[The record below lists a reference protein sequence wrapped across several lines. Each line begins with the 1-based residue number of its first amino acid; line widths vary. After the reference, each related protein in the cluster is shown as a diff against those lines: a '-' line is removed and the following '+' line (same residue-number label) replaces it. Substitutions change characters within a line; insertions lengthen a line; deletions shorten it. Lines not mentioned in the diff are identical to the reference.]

1 MVENK
6 NYTITLIKKILRLL
20 LILGVVAEMIFFP
33 SLSNFYGCVMA
44 ILSLVIF
51 SYFFKLKY
59 IKLFPFA
66 FCMYLSMF
74 LYRFLPLI
82 ATLAEGKPITYGFE
96 RAYDTFVYEIILFLI
111 SSLAFYL
118 ACRHNAKT
126 YQNNIIKRTLFKL
139 KFFEIT
145 PEILWGMGLIGLVVR
160 LYNLSTGAVEYGDV
174 GGKFLVG
181 LDYLMFAPLCL
192 FFPSFLNV
200 KFNQKKLLWLYTIVI
215 FLINIASNKRHL
227 IITPFGIFGVL
238 SMLFLIINNKKITT
252 IISPTKMIIGG
263 ILLFVG
269 LNFLSNVSLAM
280 LYTRE
285 TMLYNQELRNNA
297 NKMEAFNETIETV
310 QNEQLMDRLKEIKD
324 KIQVRKTQYSQGWT
338 EDYVDNF
345 MLERYANMRI
355 TDETLYYAEKRG
367 YGNKQ
372 MFELFQN
379 NILALV
385 PTPILGFFGV
395 QFDKTELEFSRGD
408 FLYGSGYG
416 MYRVTS
422 HVGDGLATFGYW
434 YFILQ
439 FITFFI
445 VFKLL
450 NSFVYIA
457 NETLVY
463 APYALMNVF
472 TFLGMFRNSGGILID
487 VKFILRGYLEG
498 LVTYLII
505 FYMIRQV
512 ISFVKNIKK

>member
-1 MVENK
+1 
-6 NYTITLIKKILRLL
+6 
-20 LILGVVAEMIFFP
+20 
-33 SLSNFYGCVMA
+33 
-44 ILSLVIF
+44 
-51 SYFFKLKY
+51 
-59 IKLFPFA
+59 
-66 FCMYLSMF
+66 
-74 LYRFLPLI
+74 
-82 ATLAEGKPITYGFE
+82 
-96 RAYDTFVYEIILFLI
+96 
-111 SSLAFYL
+111 
-118 ACRHNAKT
+118 
-126 YQNNIIKRTLFKL
+126 
-139 KFFEIT
+139 
-145 PEILWGMGLIGLVVR
+145 
-160 LYNLSTGAVEYGDV
+160 
-174 GGKFLVG
+174 
-181 LDYLMFAPLCL
+181 
-192 FFPSFLNV
+192 
-200 KFNQKKLLWLYTIVI
+200 
-215 FLINIASNKRHL
+215 
-227 IITPFGIFGVL
+227 
-238 SMLFLIINNKKITT
+238 
-252 IISPTKMIIGG
+252 
-263 ILLFVG
+263 
-269 LNFLSNVSLAM
+269 
-280 LYTRE
+280 
-285 TMLYNQELRNNA
+285 
-297 NKMEAFNETIETV
+297 
-310 QNEQLMDRLKEIKD
+310 
-324 KIQVRKTQYSQGWT
+324 
-338 EDYVDNF
+338 

>member
-33 SLSNFYGCVMA
+33 SLPNFYGCVMA

-145 PEILWGMGLIGLVVR
+145 PEILWGMGIIGIIVR
-160 LYNLSTGAVEYGDV
+160 LYNLSTGEVEYGDV

-200 KFNQKKLLWLYTIVI
+200 KFNQKKILWIYVLGI

-227 IITPFGIFGVL
+227 IITPFGIFGIL
-238 SMLFLIINNKKITT
+238 SMLFLILNNKKISD
-252 IISPTKMIIGG
+252 IISPIKLIIGG
-263 ILLFVG
+263 IIVFFS
-269 LNFLSNVSLAM
+269 LNILSNVSLAM

-310 QNEQLMDRLKEIKD
+310 QNEQLMDRLKAIKD
-324 KIQVRKTQYSQGWT
+324 KLETYQTQYSQGWT

-379 NILALV
+379 NTIALI
-385 PTPILGFFGV
+385 PTPILSFFGTYI
-395 QFDKTELEFSRGD
+395 DKSKFEFSRGD
-408 FLYGSGYG
+408 FLYGSGFG
-416 MYRVTS
+416 GYRVTS
-422 HVGDGLATFGYW
+422 HLGDGLATFGYW
-434 YFILQ
+434 YFLLQ
-439 FITFFI
+439 FIAFFI

-450 NSFVYIA
+450 NTFVYLLEGSI
-457 NETLVY
+457 VY

-472 TFLGMFRNSGGILID
+472 TFLGMFRNAQGMIGD
-487 VKFILRGYLEG
+487 VSYILRGYVQG
-498 LVTYLII
+498 IITYLLIYYVVRII
-505 FYMIRQV
+505 SKPFIQN
-512 ISFVKNIKK
+512 K